1 MIIVISPAKT
11 LDFETPSATQTHT
24 LPDFLDDSAQLI
36 DQLRQLEP
44 DQIGQLMSISPK
56 LATLNSNRYFAWNRP
71 FNLNNAKQAILAFKG
86 DVYTGLDADTLT
98 ESELSFAQDHLRI
111 LSGLY
116 GVLRPLDLMQ
126 AYRLEMGT
134 QLKNT
139 RGNNLYEF
147 WGDQITQSLN
157 RDLKKQKSDVLINL
171 ASNEYFQSV
180 QKNKLNARII
190 TPVFKDE
197 KNGVYKIISFF
208 AKKARGLMSRY
219 IIQNQLTNPEDIK
232 QFDIGGY
239 QFSEDSSSQD
249 EWIFTRAEPKS
260 A

>member
-1 MIIVISPAKT
+1 M
-11 LDFETPSATQTHT
+11 
-24 LPDFLDDSAQLI
+24 
-36 DQLRQLEP
+36 
-44 DQIGQLMSISPK
+44 
-56 LATLNSNRYFAWNRP
+56 
-71 FNLNNAKQAILAFKG
+71 
-86 DVYTGLDADTLT
+86 
-98 ESELSFAQDHLRI
+98 LS
-111 LSGLY
+111 
-116 GVLRPLDLMQ
+116 
-126 AYRLEMGT
+126 
-134 QLKNT
+134 
-139 RGNNLYEF
+139 
-147 WGDQITQSLN
+147 TQSLN

-208 AKKARGLMSRY
+208 PKKARGLMSRY